1 MVLCLL
7 NRNKII
13 DHKVLKQPI
22 SIVFELLY
30 CYFTEF
36 AAMFLWYFQQCK
48 LRLMKKF
55 VFSCSRILLCAML
68 RAAMSLSLNIP
79 SYCGQPAK
87 KLYLGVMTIKGKSK
101 KVSVIISLNIS
112 SCCVYELVVKAYTVI
127 LVYCNFSNVLYVF
140 NIRKHRNSGCH
151 VCHFCALGVPCL
163 IGEILN

>member
-1 MVLCLL
+1 MLRTNLYSFKLL
-7 NRNKII
+7 RHFFTKFA
-13 DHKVLKQPI
+13 VM
-22 SIVFELLY
+22 LLW
-30 CYFTEF
+30 C
-36 AAMFLWYFQQCK
+36 FLQCK
-48 LRLMKKF
+48 LGLMKNF
-55 VFSCSRILLCAML
+55 VITCSHILLYAML